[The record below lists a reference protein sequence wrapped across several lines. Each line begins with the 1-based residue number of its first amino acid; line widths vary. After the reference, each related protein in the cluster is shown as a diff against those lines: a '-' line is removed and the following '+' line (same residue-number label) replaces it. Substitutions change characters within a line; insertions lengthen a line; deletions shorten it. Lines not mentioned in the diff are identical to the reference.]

1 MKVLNLGCAQ
11 DHVFEGWFGSES
23 DFQDQ
28 LARGLLVCPVCGDSH
43 IQKRLSAPRLN
54 LKARDVAEPQAPVQ
68 THVTATP
75 TAQPPVAHADV
86 ATQAAWLAALRE
98 AIAGTEDVGERF
110 ADEARRMHYGEAQSR
125 SIRGRTSVAE
135 AVELLDEGIDL
146 VPLPDLPGL
155 KGPLQ

>member
-11 DHVFEGWFGSES
+11 DHVFEGWFGSED

-28 LARGLLVCPVCGDSH
+28 LARGLLECPLCGDKH

-54 LKARDVAEPQAPVQ
+54 LKARDADNAHTPVP
-68 THVTATP
+68 AT
-75 TAQPPVAHADV
+75 QPPPTTASTPDAAV
-86 ATQAAWLAALRE
+86 QAAFMAALRE
-98 AIAGTEDVGERF
+98 AVSRTEDVGERF

-146 VPLPDLPGL
+146 LPLPDLPGL

>member
-11 DHVFEGWFGSES
+11 DHVFEGWFGSEK

-28 LARGLLVCPVCGDSH
+28 LARGLLECPVCGDSH

-54 LKARDVAEPQAPVQ
+54 LKARDVAEPQPTAAQPVPAPVPAPQ
-68 THVTATP
+68 AT
-75 TAQPPVAHADV
+75 TDAAA
-86 ATQAAWLAALRE
+86 QAAWMAALRE
-98 AIAGTEDVGERF
+98 AVSRTEDVGERF

-146 VPLPDLPGL
+146 LPLPDLPGL